1 MNAYE
6 RQVLSAIDLCQARCH
21 NYPHTVEVPAD
32 FLSQMGQDTF
42 TFGESV
48 VKVVP
53 HSHNYDTVV
62 FRKLIRGKTA
72 STSVQAHARLQEACR
87 QVETQLTDTD
97 VLIVEG
103 QHDCGVHPDG
113 TCYATRDMCLFG
125 MVEILNRA
133 IVNLLE
139 EEQ

>member
-6 RQVLSAIDLCQARCH
+6 RQVLAAIDLCQARCS
-21 NYPHTVEVPAD
+21 NYPHIVEVPVDYLAG
-32 FLSQMGQDTF
+32 MGQTTF

-62 FRKLIRGKTA
+62 FRKLLIEKTA
-72 STSVQAHARLQEACR
+72 STSVRAHSRLQQAV
-87 QVETQLTDTD
+87 QKVETQLADTDTL
-97 VLIVEG
+97 VIEG

-125 MVEILNRA
+125 TREVLNQA
-133 IVNLLE
+133 IVNLSE